1 MTEPNVS
8 AGPEQPARGGG
19 PSERNAVNI
28 VYLLYLASLVFG
40 ITALIGVVMAYIN
53 RKEAAPDL
61 ASHYGFQ
68 IRTFWIGLLYV
79 VIGGATSMIVIGWFL
94 LLFWLIWLIVRCVKG
109 MKYLS
114 RGQPHPDPTSWLFG

>member
-1 MTEPNVS
+1 MTEPFIS
-8 AGPEQPARGGG
+8 AGPDGPARGGG
-19 PSERNAVNI
+19 QAARNTVNI

-53 RKEAAPDL
+53 RKEAPSEL
-61 ASHYGFQ
+61 ATHYDFQ

-79 VIGGATSMIVIGWFL
+79 VIGAVTSMIVIGWFL
-94 LLFWLIWLIVRCVKG
+94 LLLWAIWLIIRCVKG

-114 RGQPHPDPTSWLFG
+114 REQAHPDPTSWLFG